1 MFENIK
7 LKIISYIYNISKQ
20 PVKLNM
26 LLEANILFNEGMK
39 LDGTKLGFRIKLG
52 RAYVVFLFLAHLIIV
67 PIALITHNLF
77 QVLDCHASIVLAV
90 FFTALLFGIF
100 SFFKEWTR
108 DCVTKQRIKQMWSLH
123 FPHFPYD
130 EYTHEVGRIYEI
142 AQDEEIKSSDIERF
156 ILDKLSQEYEIT
168 R

>member
-1 MFENIK
+1 MIENIK

-20 PVKLNM
+20 PVKLNQ
-26 LLEANILFNEGMK
+26 LLNANMLFNEGMK
-39 LDGTKLGFRIKLG
+39 LDGTKLGFRLKLG
-52 RAYVVFLFLAHLIIV
+52 RAYMVFLMLAHLIIV
-67 PIALITHNLF
+67 PIALLTHNLF
-77 QVLDCHASIVLAV
+77 RILDCHASIVLAV

-130 EYTHEVGRIYEI
+130 EYNKEVSDIYEESLD
-142 AQDEEIKSSDIERF
+142 QEVKQSDLERF
-156 ILDKLSQEYEIT
+156 ILDKLSS
-168 R
+168 